1 MFILTMIVKL
11 ILISKTFK
19 CEKAGV
25 LELRKQYFNTLQH
38 TYYQRNMSCLCVK
51 NKKLYRILY
60 TQPPHTHTPSS
71 LGNFI
76 SLELCKEKTLLV

>member
-19 CEKAGV
+19 YEKAGV

-38 TYYQRNMSCLCVK
+38 TFHQRQYELSVC
-51 NKKLYRILY
+51 KK
-60 TQPPHTHTPSS
+60 
-71 LGNFI
+71 
-76 SLELCKEKTLLV
+76 